1 MLIFLPPS
9 EGKTPPTDPGAP
21 PVDLR
26 SLTLPEL
33 DLVRA
38 TVMDALIQVSGHEQ
52 AQQMLNVGKTM
63 MPQVRANARLV
74 SAPTAPAH
82 EIYTGVLFE
91 ALDPAS
97 LSPEQ
102 LDRASRQVLVF
113 SGLFGVTSLTD
124 RIPAYRLSM
133 GVSLSAQG
141 TGQGPGAAP
150 AQQAPGRLGSFWKA
164 ALDEPLSRLIGDQLV
179 VDCRS
184 SSYGQA
190 HRPAPEQTLMVN
202 SFTERDGQRKVV
214 THFAKHARGLLT
226 GMLLRAQGPAPETVD
241 DVAELASRRWRVELR
256 PATGRTPHQL
266 DLID

>member
-1 MLIFLPPS
+1 M
-9 EGKTPPTDPGAP
+9 
-21 PVDLR
+21 DLR

-33 DLVRA
+33 ETART
-38 TVMDALIQVSGHEQ
+38 TVLEALIEVSGHEQ
-52 AQQMLNVGKTM
+52 AQQILNVGKTV
-63 MPQVRANARLV
+63 MPEVRANTELV
-74 SAPTAPAH
+74 SAPAAPAH

-91 ALDPAS
+91 ALDAAT
-97 LSPEQ
+97 LTPEQ

-124 RIPAYRLSM
+124 RIPGYRLSM
-133 GVSLSAQG
+133 GVSLSTAG

-150 AQQAPGRLGSFWKA
+150 VSDVPGRLGSFWKQ
-164 ALDEPLSRLIGDQLV
+164 ALHEPLSHLIGDQLV

-184 SSYGQA
+184 SAYAQA

-202 SFTERDGQRKVV
+202 SLTERAGQRKVV

-226 GMLLRAQGPAPETVD
+226 GMLLRAEGPGPETVE
-241 DVAELASRRWRVELR
+241 DVAELAAQRWRVELR
-256 PATGRTPHQL
+256 PAAGRAAHQL